1 MLQFGN
7 KLQTGKKSNGRNF
20 PPGFK
25 LQLLEIKL
33 LLSKLEIMA
42 SQQSSYSS
50 LLLRIILANFFK
62 DSSAY
67 IKIDEFD

>member
-42 SQQSSYSS
+42 SQQSSYIS